1 MSLLIQCFPNSGW
14 MGPSVKNILFQFW
27 IKKFSPGL
35 IRIPSASSPNIRT
48 NHRNWLNQQHQCVLD
63 FKGEA
68 FFSSLWYFFAIF
80 GHPKFTNNEKTK
92 FPWGLETCDM
102 PWLVKIQCQ
111 SLPTLRLRR
120 GKSLSRLDARFILH
134 YCYSH
139 FLRQFKS
146 HSKAHTLGVNQTND
160 IRSKWTFKQIYVE
173 QESDLGYNWVAPDLE
188 VL

>member
-1 MSLLIQCFPNSGW
+1 MLPNSGW
-14 MGPSVKNILFQFW
+14 MDPSVKNILFQFW

-48 NHRNWLNQQHQCVLD
+48 NHRNWLNQQHHCVLD

-68 FFSSLWYFFAIF
+68 FFSSVWYFFSIL